1 MPTETKFFE
10 VRDECTHISAFGIL
24 INPDHSDAEYPLRR
38 AGYGVGNPC
47 VLFGPLDS
55 GKCHS
60 DPYDWGSHTLRAA
73 HLMIERDWDTLISGQ
88 VVDVRVFLGE
98 RAEPVESDRT
108 ATLSI
113 RERGEPPDA

>member
-1 MPTETKFFE
+1 
-10 VRDECTHISAFGIL
+10 
-24 INPDHSDAEYPLRR
+24 
-38 AGYGVGNPC
+38 
-47 VLFGPLDS
+47 
-55 GKCHS
+55 
-60 DPYDWGSHTLRAA
+60 
-73 HLMIERDWDTLISGQ
+73 MIERDWDTLISGQ